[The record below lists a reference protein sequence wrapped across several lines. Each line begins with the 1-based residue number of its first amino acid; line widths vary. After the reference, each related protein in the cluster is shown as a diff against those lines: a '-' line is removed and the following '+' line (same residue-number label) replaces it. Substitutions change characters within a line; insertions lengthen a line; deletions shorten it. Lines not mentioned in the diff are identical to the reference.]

1 MAATIILCV
10 LFYAFSDPD
19 VRLCVFGNAFVAA
32 ESEQVQRESRRNRS
46 QVGASRTRAPEGR
59 LHRRVPEAAAPARRR
74 EGAVSRFSAPPRQ
87 DGSQDHSTTRVP
99 AASARHPEAK
109 SVEERRSAR
118 PSGAGER
125 APRPASMTRSYSRTA
140 VRKAREAMLAATCGF
155 EPRSMAFPSGESGDS
170 GQSAAPLSPET
181 YLTCSHRSPRTSAGE
196 EPGPLSEEVIRM
208 IVKPLPGPQR
218 RASASASQRCWKQ
231 SREDFDRNDQ
241 SAYWTCVAGAESSA
255 SDAVS
260 TVRHRVFVHDFDLY
274 DAEAGSTTV
283 W

>member
-1 MAATIILCV
+1 MHVRYAKMCCARGFCWHPSVVCWLCFAHKGAKAA
-10 LFYAFSDPD
+10 
-19 VRLCVFGNAFVAA
+19 VAG
-32 ESEQVQRESRRNRS
+32 RP
-46 QVGASRTRAPEGR
+46 RTRPW
-59 LHRRVPEAAAPARRR
+59 L
-74 EGAVSRFSAPPRQ
+74 RFSALPRQ
-87 DGSQDHSTTRVP
+87 DCSQDHSTTRVP

-109 SVEERRSAR
+109 SVTGRNSAQ

-125 APRPASMTRSYSRTA
+125 APRPAGMTRRYERTA
-140 VRKAREAMLAATCGF
+140 VRNAREAMFAASF
-155 EPRSMAFPSGESGDS
+155 ESSSMAFPSEESGDS

-241 SAYWTCVAGAESSA
+241 SAYWTCEAGAESIV

-260 TVRHRVFVHDFDLY
+260 TGRHRVFVHDFDS
-274 DAEAGSTTV
+274 DAGSTTV
-283 W
+283 RKGSKSMGRIHNQ

>member
-1 MAATIILCV
+1 
-10 LFYAFSDPD
+10 
-19 VRLCVFGNAFVAA
+19 
-32 ESEQVQRESRRNRS
+32 
-46 QVGASRTRAPEGR
+46 
-59 LHRRVPEAAAPARRR
+59 
-74 EGAVSRFSAPPRQ
+74 
-87 DGSQDHSTTRVP
+87 
-99 AASARHPEAK
+99 
-109 SVEERRSAR
+109 
-118 PSGAGER
+118 
-125 APRPASMTRSYSRTA
+125 MTRRCERTA
-140 VRKAREAMLAATCGF
+140 VSNAREAMFAASF
-155 EPRSMAFPSGESGDS
+155 ESSSMAFPSEESGDS
-170 GQSAAPLSPET
+170 GQYAAPLSPET

-260 TVRHRVFVHDFDLY
+260 TVRRLRFPKPKDFDLY
-274 DAEAGSTTV
+274 DHESEAGSTTV